1 MRHEDL
7 EKQSLKDQ
15 SSRGRHNGRQVRIA
29 TLHFICGKAG
39 AGKTT
44 LARELGRTLPAVV
57 ICEDQWIDTLGFEI
71 RSLDDFA
78 RASTRCRDLIG
89 PLAGE
94 LLRLGISVVFDFS
107 GDTAKARQWVRDIFE
122 AAGADHLLH
131 VIEATDAECLANIHR
146 RNDEEPPGAYWGH
159 VSDEIFRAVTAY
171 FAPPL
176 PEEGFRVIIHTRS

>member
-1 MRHEDL
+1 M
-7 EKQSLKDQ
+7 
-15 SSRGRHNGRQVRIA
+15 A

-57 ICEDQWIDTLGFEI
+57 FCEDEWIETLGFEI
-71 RSLDDFA
+71 RSLEDFA
-78 RASTRCRDLIG
+78 RASAKCRGLIG

-94 LLRLGISVVFDFS
+94 LLGLGVSVVFDFAGNTVKS
-107 GDTAKARQWVRDIFE
+107 RQWVRGIFE

-146 RNDEEPPGAYWGH
+146 RNVEKPPGIYLGY
-159 VSDEIFRAVTAY
+159 VGDETFHAVTVH
-171 FAPPL
+171 FAPPR
-176 PEEGFRVIIHTRS
+176 PEEGFRILRHARP